1 MAAIQGK
8 KKKRRYLIGL
18 PMAILAV
25 LVLLIFVRAAW
36 KMYQR
41 DALSR
46 DNLKMAEEQL
56 AALKAREADLQT
68 KIKALETPR
77 GIEEEIR
84 ANFSVAKE
92 GEKVISLVEE
102 EATTTA
108 TTTEKKPW
116 WRLF

>member
-1 MAAIQGK
+1 MATVQGK
-8 KKKRRYLIGL
+8 KRKKRYLIGL

-25 LVLLIFVRAAW
+25 VILLVFVRATW

-46 DNLKMAEEQL
+46 ENLKTAEEQL
-56 AALKAREADLQT
+56 AALEAREADLQA
-68 KIKALETPR
+68 KIKMLETPR

-84 ANFSVAKE
+84 ANFSVVKE